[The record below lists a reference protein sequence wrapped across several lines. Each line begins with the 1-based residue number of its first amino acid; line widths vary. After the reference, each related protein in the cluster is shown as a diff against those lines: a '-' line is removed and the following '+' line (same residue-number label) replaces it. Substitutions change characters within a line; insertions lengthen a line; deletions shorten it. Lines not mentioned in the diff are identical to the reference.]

1 MELTEWLTHLASLD
15 RRGAKRVTVCYPM
28 SYRILGMGHS
38 LHSMSKDISGTG
50 LCMITETHIPPGC
63 VLQIEITVP
72 NRARPIHTIGR
83 VAWCEPLVRAEL
95 PRSPRLYE
103 TGSHLLDI
111 SPEDQALLSRLL

>member
-1 MELTEWLTHLASLD
+1 MELTDWLTHLASLE
-15 RRGAKRVTVCYPM
+15 RRTTKRVTACYPM
-28 SYRILGMGHS
+28 SYRVLGMGKP

-50 LCMITETHIPPGC
+50 VCMLTEAHISPGC

-72 NRARPIHTIGR
+72 NRPRPIHTIGR
-83 VAWCEPLVRAEL
+83 VVWCEPLVRAEL

-111 SPEDQALLSRLL
+111 SPEDQALLTRLL